1 MFKHLIYLILVG
13 VGVFFLFKWYRK
25 YKVPKINSLT
35 MVTGG
40 VKSGKSTFSVYLAI
54 STHKRNVRKVK
65 FMNFFRKMFNRKLQ
79 DIPLLY
85 SNVPLG
91 VNYVPLTL
99 DLIMRKDR
107 FVYGSVIYVQEASLL
122 ADSMLIKDKDMN
134 NNLLLFNKLIGHETK
149 GGSLI
154 YDTQCIADVHYSIK
168 RSISNY
174 FYIHHLTKLPF
185 FVVAHVRE
193 CIYSDD
199 GSIVNNAVADVE
211 KDLQKILIPKSVWK
225 KFDCY
230 CLSTF
235 TDGLPVN
242 NFVKKST
249 TNSDLKSRDI
259 VSFRKDY
266 NLHIDKVVQNEKKN
280 EIKR

>member
-1 MFKHLIYLILVG
+1 M
-13 VGVFFLFKWYRK
+13 
-25 YKVPKINSLT
+25 
-35 MVTGG
+35 
-40 VKSGKSTFSVYLAI
+40 
-54 STHKRNVRKVK
+54 
-65 FMNFFRKMFNRKLQ
+65 
-79 DIPLLY
+79 
-85 SNVPLG
+85 
-91 VNYVPLTL
+91 
-99 DLIMRKDR
+99 
-107 FVYGSVIYVQEASLL
+107 
-122 ADSMLIKDKDMN
+122 
-134 NNLLLFNKLIGHETK
+134 
-149 GGSLI
+149 
-154 YDTQCIADVHYSIK
+154 
-168 RSISNY
+168 
-174 FYIHHLTKLPF
+174 TKLPF